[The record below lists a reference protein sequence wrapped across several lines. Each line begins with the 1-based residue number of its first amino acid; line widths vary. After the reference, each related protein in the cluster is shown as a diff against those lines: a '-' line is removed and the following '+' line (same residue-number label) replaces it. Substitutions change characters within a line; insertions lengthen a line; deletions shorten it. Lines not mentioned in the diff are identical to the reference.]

1 MCSDSYSILS
11 FLLGGKF
18 PCSAF
23 RNSGLIVF
31 IAAFSLLIKTTADF
45 FEDCIK
51 VSQFSVQRTK
61 EVKEDGLQSRR
72 FVLKVQPSPI

>member
-1 MCSDSYSILS
+1 MQMCSDSYSILS

-31 IAAFSLLIKTTADF
+31 IAAFSLIIKTTVDF

-61 EVKEDGLQSRR
+61 EDGLQSRR
-72 FVLKVQPSPI
+72 FVLKAQPSPI

>member
-1 MCSDSYSILS
+1 MQMCSDSYSILS
-11 FLLGGKF
+11 FRLGGKF

-31 IAAFSLLIKTTADF
+31 IAAFSLIIKTTADF

-51 VSQFSVQRTK
+51 VSLFSVQRT
-61 EVKEDGLQSRR
+61 KEDGLQSRR
-72 FVLKVQPSPI
+72 FVLKAQPSPI

>member
-1 MCSDSYSILS
+1 MQMCSDSYSILS

-31 IAAFSLLIKTTADF
+31 IAAFSLIIKTTADF
-45 FEDCIK
+45 FEDCMK
-51 VSQFSVQRTK
+51 VSQLSVQRT
-61 EVKEDGLQSRR
+61 KEDGLQSRR
-72 FVLKVQPSPI
+72 FVLKALTSPI

>member
-11 FLLGGKF
+11 FWLGGKF

-31 IAAFSLLIKTTADF
+31 IAAFSLIIKTTADF

-61 EVKEDGLQSRR
+61 EDGLQSRR
-72 FVLKVQPSPI
+72 FVLKAQPSPI

>member
-31 IAAFSLLIKTTADF
+31 IAAFSLIIKTTADF

-61 EVKEDGLQSRR
+61 EDGLQSRR
-72 FVLKVQPSPI
+72 FVLKAQPSPI